1 MTDSA
6 YLRIDQAAGLLA
18 RRETSAVELTQRA
31 LDRIDQIDPHLH
43 AFLLLTSDVALLQA
57 READR
62 SIAQGTGG
70 PLTGI
75 PMALKD
81 ILSTRGIRTT
91 CGSKILESYVPQY
104 DAAVVDRLRSAGCV
118 LLGKTNMDE
127 FAMGSSNENSA
138 FGPVRNPWSLDRVP
152 GGSSG
157 GSAAAV
163 AAGEVMFALGT
174 DTGGSIRQPAA
185 LTGTVGLKPTYGRV
199 SRFGLIAFGSSLD
212 QIGPIAR
219 SVADAALVLSAI
231 AGHDHRDSTSLDVPV
246 PDFAAALTGDVRGV
260 RLGVPTE
267 YFGSGMQPEV
277 EAVIR
282 QAIEVYRGL
291 GAEVVEVS
299 LPHTD
304 YALSTYYIISPAEA
318 MANLARYDGVRY
330 GLSVDGTDVWE
341 MFGRTRDAGFGQEVK
356 RRILLGT
363 YALSAGFYDAYYLKA
378 QQVRTLVRNDF
389 DQAFLHVDALLAPTT
404 PSVAFPLGEKSN
416 DPLEMYLSDVYTVP
430 INIAGICGISI
441 PAGLAGGLPV
451 GLQVIGPALGEETIL
466 RVAHAFEQA
475 TEHHRA
481 HPDAAAWE
489 EVA

>member
-1 MTDSA
+1 VTNIGFA
-6 YLRIDQAAGLLA
+6 TVEETARLLA
-18 RRETSAVELTQRA
+18 RRETSSVELTRSA
-31 LDRIDQIDPHLH
+31 LERIDAMDSQLH
-43 AFLLLTSDVALLQA
+43 AFLLSTPDVALLQA

-62 SIAQGTGG
+62 QIADGTAG

-81 ILSTRGIRTT
+81 ILSTRGIPTT
-91 CGSKILESYVPQY
+91 CGSRILESYVPQF
-104 DAAVVDRLRSAGCV
+104 DATVVERLREAGSV

-138 FGPVRNPWSLDRVP
+138 FGVVRNPWKLDRVP

-163 AAGEVMFALGT
+163 ASGEAMFALGT

-199 SRFGLIAFGSSLD
+199 SRFGLVAFGSSLD

-219 SVADAALVLSAI
+219 TVGDAALVLQVI
-231 AGHDHRDSTSLDVPV
+231 AGHDRRDSTSLNVPV
-246 PDFAAALTGDVRGV
+246 PNYSAALSGDVRGLT
-260 RLGVPTE
+260 LGVPKE

-277 EAVIR
+277 EAIVR
-282 QAIEVYRGL
+282 QSIDVYRDL
-291 GAEVVEVS
+291 GAEIAEVS

-330 GLSVDGTDVWE
+330 GLSVPGEDMWE
-341 MFGRTRDAGFGQEVK
+341 MFGHTRSVGFGKEVK

-378 QQVRTLVRNDF
+378 QKVRTLVRRDF
-389 DQAFLHVDALLAPTT
+389 EQAFARVDALLAPTT
-404 PSVAFPLGEKSN
+404 PSIAFPIGEKAD

-430 INIAGICGISI
+430 VNIAGICALSI
-441 PAGLAGGLPV
+441 PAGFAHDLPV
-451 GLQVIGPALGEETIL
+451 GLQIIGKPLGEETVL

-475 TEHHRA
+475 TDYHLR
-481 HPDAAAWE
+481 HPDVSTWAA
-489 EVA
+489 VA